1 MNRLNPIYVLALV
14 AVILFVSFSMLFNI
28 EGEYNSLYKEKNSLG
43 AKAQTYNEYKSSWFD
58 KKSVEKRI
66 DMILKNSSFQNEKV
80 LKVVNSNLIK
90 IKIESK
96 NQKILQTFLTRI
108 LNEKFMINKLQ
119 IEKDFISLEVGI

>member
-14 AVILFVSFSMLFNI
+14 AVILFVSFNMLFNI
-28 EGEYNSLYKEKNSLG
+28 EDEYNSVYNQKNSLDL
-43 AKAQTYNEYKSSWFD
+43 KAQAYNEYKSRWFD
-58 KKSVEKRI
+58 KKSVEQRI
-66 DMILKNSSFQNEKV
+66 DMILKNSNFQNEKV
-80 LKVVNSNLIK
+80 LKVASSNLIK

>member
-14 AVILFVSFSMLFNI
+14 AVILFISFNMLFNI
-28 EGEYNSLYKEKNSLG
+28 ESEYNSAYKEKNSLG
-43 AKAQTYNEYKSSWFD
+43 AKAQAFNEYKSRWFD

-66 DMILKNSSFQNEKV
+66 DMLLKNSSFQNEKV

-108 LNEKFMINKLQ
+108 LNEKIMINKLQ